1 MKTISYKRHRFPPRV
16 IKHSTVKSSFYTL
29 NLRAPSRHEKPRVT
43 NPLVRAIYGL
53 GLKPFRPAI
62 GLLAGSE
69 TAIRAKK
76 SAHVYQRA
84 RVNECSG
91 PPPPHTSWYRK
102 RSG

>member
-16 IKHSTVKSSFYTL
+16 IQHGTVKSSFYTL

-43 NPLVRAIYGL
+43 NPLVRAISGL

-69 TAIRAKK
+69 PAIRAQK
-76 SAHVYQRA
+76 SANVYQRA
-84 RVNECSG
+84 REIGRGSCRERVCQ
-91 PPPPHTSWYRK
+91 YV
-102 RSG
+102 